1 MIKIIVGSKN
11 PIKIQA
17 VAEAF
22 GNYFADAEVTGMDVV
37 TGVPDQPFNDETF
50 IGAENRARA
59 LFDKRKTIGNHD
71 YYAGIEGGII
81 RVYNSWFALGCIC
94 LMNDKGEK
102 SFGTSA
108 LFQLPDA
115 WIERLKAGMELGH
128 LIDEVA
134 GDKNSKQKNGAIGY
148 LTQNVLTRKDIY
160 IEGVITALI
169 PFLNDDIYSKTR

>member
-1 MIKIIVGSKN
+1 MIKVVVGSKN

-17 VAEAF
+17 VLEAF
-22 GNYFADAEVTGMDVV
+22 GNYFSDVEVQGIDVAS
-37 TGVPDQPFNDETF
+37 GVSDQPFDHETF

-59 LFDKRKTIGNHD
+59 LYEQKNSTGEYD
-71 YYAGIEGGII
+71 YYAGIEGGI
-81 RVYNSWFALGCIC
+81 VKVFNSWFALGCIC
-94 LMNDKGEK
+94 LMNREGKK

-108 LFQLPDA
+108 LFQLPDE
-115 WIERLKAGMELGH
+115 WIERLRGGMELGH
-128 LIDEVA
+128 LIDEVT

-169 PFLNDDIYSKTR
+169 PFFNKDIYFQKR